1 MNVNFDI
8 LLRVVIYRILA
19 LIATAIIVGIGDAVK
34 IHIILTLIHFAF
46 EKFWNYY
53 FKKNKK

>member
-1 MNVNFDI
+1 MNINFDI

-19 LIATAIIVGIGDAVK
+19 LIATAIIVGIDDAVK
-34 IHIILTLIHFAF
+34 IHIILTLIHFTF

-53 FKKNKK
+53 FKRNKK